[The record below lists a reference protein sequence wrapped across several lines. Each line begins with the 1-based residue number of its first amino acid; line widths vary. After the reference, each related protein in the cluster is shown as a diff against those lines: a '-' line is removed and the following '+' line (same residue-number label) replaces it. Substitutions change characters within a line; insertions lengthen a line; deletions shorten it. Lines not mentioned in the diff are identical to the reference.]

1 MSTTD
6 RVQLWSCGGGR
17 QSAGIAAL
25 IVEGQLPKPDHAAMV
40 ALEREYRAVWPYVN
54 RYIRPALQSLG
65 IPFTAV
71 ARKDY
76 DTHGFFGGRE
86 GRSLLL
92 PAYSDLSGKAS
103 KLSEFCSGKWKRDVM
118 TRWAAEQPTW
128 KARGID
134 NWVGISWDERSRRRA
149 ARRNWFK
156 PVYPL
161 LDMRTTDV
169 SGCLAAVARVG
180 WPPPPRSRCSF
191 CPNQSDGEW
200 LELTAEEFKAAC
212 DTEDEVRIIRR
223 LLGRNLLL
231 IVHVIPEQLESGQT
245 FDWLK
250 DCLENSSL
258 TERTTDR

>member
-1 MSTTD
+1 MSD

-25 IVEGQLPKPDHAAMV
+25 IVEGQLPKPDHVAMV
-40 ALEREYRAVWPYVN
+40 ALEHEYRAVWPYVN
-54 RYIRPALQSLG
+54 RYIRPALKALG

-92 PAYSDLSGKAS
+92 PAYSDLSGKPS

-134 NWVGISWDERSRRRA
+134 NWVGISWNERQRRRG

-180 WPPPPRSRCSF
+180 WPQPPRSRCSF
-191 CPNQSDGEW
+191 CPNQSDAEW
-200 LELTAEEFKAAC
+200 LELSDEEFEAAC
-212 DTEDEVRIIRR
+212 ATEDEIRSVDPNAFFHKR
-223 LLGRNLLL
+223 M
-231 IVHVIPEQLESGQT
+231 IPLRQVAL
-245 FDWLK
+245 DV
-250 DCLENSSL
+250 
-258 TERTTDR
+258 TDDNGGLFGGCTAGTCY